1 MRSKTQLDVHEI
13 HEWYKKFYKDF
24 PSGVVQSED
33 FHRIYKEMFPDGD
46 PTEYAKH
53 AFRTYDTDGN
63 GQVDFTEF
71 MITLGV
77 MSKGTTEE
85 KLHYAFRLYDID
97 GNGVVTRDEA
107 SRVISVSPP
116 PPWRTRCWSCVGSMA
131 GHLLRRW
138 PAIDPA
144 QGQSPVFVGW
154 PDTDKLFR
162 CLNYKGLWCSNLMFS
177 VSWNQFTV
185 NWHLERFQRNY
196 C

>member
-116 PPWRTRCWSCVGSMA
+116 PPEERDAGPVSGRWRATFSDGGPPSTRHRVKVSCLLA
-131 GHLLRRW
+131 GQTQTSYSD
-138 PAIDPA
+138 A
-144 QGQSPVFVGW
+144 
-154 PDTDKLFR
+154 
-162 CLNYKGLWCSNLMFS
+162 
-177 VSWNQFTV
+177 
-185 NWHLERFQRNY
+185 
-196 C
+196 